1 MIDSNCVIINKQQ
14 AAKILSSKPAKAIF
28 SADQYP
34 SNQLIRT
41 AARILDTAKTKPRK
55 PYWTLLKPK

>member
-14 AAKILSSKPAKAIF
+14 AEKILSSKPAKAIF

-55 PYWTLLKPK
+55 PY